1 MKTLINRIIL
11 TSLITAGSF
20 NSYGQDTIK
29 TANGYEVLFDDWQI
43 LKYNEKNQLIM
54 KFLKGGEDIKH
65 THFYE
70 YNNRGQRIKDEWF
83 MAYKDEKAE
92 KEMTSL
98 YFYNSNG
105 KATKEIRIDKRGQ
118 RVVIEYNP

>member
-1 MKTLINRIIL
+1 MKTLKDY
-11 TSLITAGSF
+11 LIVGMIGLGSF
-20 NSYGQDTIK
+20 NSFSQDTVK

-92 KEMTSL
+92 KKLTSL